1 MLTYPFK
8 SDNVSELTL
17 LFRGA
22 SRFEKWKDKSANLLQ
37 TGK

>member
-1 MLTYPFK
+1 MLTYPFMFD
-8 SDNVSELTL
+8 SASELTL

-22 SRFEKWKDKSANLLQ
+22 SRFEKEEVKSANLLQ